1 MRFLLSDLW
10 TGLQRAI
17 LSRRFFISL
26 AFLLILMF
34 LSVWGF
40 ISTAL
45 DAIYLL
51 GLTLSGTANALLYL
65 CLLPILPFATSF
77 AGEWN
82 QQAVPFWVIRQGCT
96 RYALGKIVLSAFSGF
111 LFTAAGMLL
120 FIGLL
125 TLRLP
130 LFVSSSTGDVYSILL
145 DQGHPW
151 RYLFFCIAHLALSS
165 ALFAVAA
172 LWVSTIICHT
182 FTAIAGPLVIYFVAH
197 RFTTTLDIPTYLK
210 AGAIVEWVHGTGTPW
225 QALGVKA
232 ATIAVLILILSVLT
246 LINIRKKV
254 RHA

>member
-1 MRFLLSDLW
+1 
-10 TGLQRAI
+10 
-17 LSRRFFISL
+17 
-26 AFLLILMF
+26 
-34 LSVWGF
+34 
-40 ISTAL
+40 
-45 DAIYLL
+45 
-51 GLTLSGTANALLYL
+51 
-65 CLLPILPFATSF
+65 
-77 AGEWN
+77 
-82 QQAVPFWVIRQGCT
+82 
-96 RYALGKIVLSAFSGF
+96 
-111 LFTAAGMLL
+111 MLL
-120 FIGLL
+120 FISLL